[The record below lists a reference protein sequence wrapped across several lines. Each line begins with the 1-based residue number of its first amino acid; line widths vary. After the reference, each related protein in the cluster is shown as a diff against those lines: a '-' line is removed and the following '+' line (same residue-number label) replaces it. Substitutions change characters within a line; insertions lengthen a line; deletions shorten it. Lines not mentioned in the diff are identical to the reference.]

1 MVNTRWQEVSEADI
15 LAANIQ
21 KYADDKIIDFYA
33 NIDELQ
39 FPYLEYTVIFNAV
52 LDLLGRG
59 RRIKAVDMCGGAGRA
74 SFILKECDPDCDLT
88 LVDCADK
95 MLAVA
100 EQKAEQMDVQD
111 IKIVKQD
118 AFSFLKEAE
127 QFDLIIFSSAIHHF
141 KDPVEL
147 LHSASCRLK
156 PGGLI
161 VTIADPTILI
171 KSTRYQF
178 FEFMV
183 ATREEKKRRLQK
195 WFYQIWPIKSE
206 KTTALLDDVDIAEY
220 QAITGID
227 DHSLRRD
234 LQQQGLEPLVHL
246 RYPAGNRMMM
256 HILPLL
262 GLPWAFCMILANQ
275 GDTHYN
281 QENKRML
288 LNEIQHKMPFNC
300 KYF

>member
-39 FPYLEYTVIFNAV
+39 FPYVEYTVVFNAV
-52 LDLLGRG
+52 LDMLGRG

-74 SFILKECDPDCDLT
+74 SFILKECNPDCDLT

-100 EQKAEQMDVQD
+100 EQKAEQMDIQD
-111 IKIVKQD
+111 IKIVNQD
-118 AFSFLKEAE
+118 AFSFLKEEA

-147 LHSASCRLK
+147 LHSASSRLT
-156 PGGLI
+156 PGGLM

-171 KSTRYQF
+171 KSARYQF

-183 ATREEKKRRLQK
+183 ATRQEKKRRLQK
-195 WFYQIWPIKSE
+195 WFYQILPIKT
-206 KTTALLDDVDIAEY
+206 KKIIALLDDVDIAEY
-220 QAITGID
+220 QTITGMD
-227 DHSLRRD
+227 DHSLHRD
-234 LQQQGLEPLVHL
+234 LQQEGIEPLIHL
-246 RYPAGNRMMM
+246 RYPAGNRMMTR
-256 HILPLL
+256 ILPLL
-262 GLPWAFCMILANQ
+262 GLPWAFCMILTKQ
-275 GDTHYN
+275 DDGHYN
-281 QENKRML
+281 QEKKQLL
-288 LNEIQHKMPFNC
+288 LNYIQNHMPFNC

>member
-39 FPYLEYTVIFNAV
+39 FPYVEYTVVFNAV
-52 LDLLGRG
+52 LDMLGRG

-147 LHSASCRLK
+147 LHSASSRLT
-156 PGGLI
+156 PGGLM
-161 VTIADPTILI
+161 VTIADPTIPQKRPLSILNSWLLSPEKNDCKNGSI
-171 KSTRYQF
+171 KYCRSS
-178 FEFMV
+178 
-183 ATREEKKRRLQK
+183 KKVTPCLRCRHCR
-195 WFYQIWPIKSE
+195 IS
-206 KTTALLDDVDIAEY
+206 
-220 QAITGID
+220 
-227 DHSLRRD
+227 DHSEWMITVYAEIYNRR
-234 LQQQGLEPLVHL
+234 GLSL
-246 RYPAGNRMMM
+246 
-256 HILPLL
+256 
-262 GLPWAFCMILANQ
+262 
-275 GDTHYN
+275 
-281 QENKRML
+281 
-288 LNEIQHKMPFNC
+288 
-300 KYF
+300 